1 MCSPRRSVFMIHES
15 ARNYSNSLALEKIEA
30 AHCVSSVLGL
40 AISSLR
46 KKFKKIINKKKL
58 KAIPGAFTMAF

>member
-46 KKFKKIINKKKL
+46 KKFKKKKKS
-58 KAIPGAFTMAF
+58 

>member
-46 KKFKKIINKKKL
+46 KKFKKKKKKKL